1 MSSDRDNWD
10 ADKGERFA
18 NRCLDKLIQCGVIE
32 ETEDMLFTHTAE
44 YQSTVE
50 LCMNKYD
57 MDLDVAIIFSIGYQ
71 LGLFDTKLQFT
82 YDELEACRT
91 MLRKP
96 FEEEKKQP
104 VSIISK
110 EDEI

>member
-18 NRCLDKLIQCGVIE
+18 NRCFDKLIQCGIIE
-32 ETEDMLFTHTAE
+32 EIKDRLFTYTAE

-50 LCMNKYD
+50 LCMNNYD
-57 MDLDVAIIFSIGYQ
+57 MDLDMAIIFSFGYQ
-71 LGLFDTKLQFT
+71 LGLCDTKLQFT
-82 YDELEACRT
+82 YDELEACRM